1 MDLSQL
7 IGSISQYMKHP
18 VVSGW
23 MWFMLIAFAIALI
36 ASIPPRRPLASW
48 FGDFLIRWGLAGI
61 LVWFVVNGLWA
72 IREVMGQRLILP
84 FSPLEGY
91 LEYATVWSAVLTG
104 MATFLFFGS
113 ALLLRAIFAR
123 EELPRGVIYYRQE
136 VVIAEPEAAV
146 AAPQAE
152 ARKTPAVVVDN
163 RKNRKN

>member
-1 MDLSQL
+1 MAD
-7 IGSISQYMKHP
+7 
-18 VVSGW
+18 
-23 MWFMLIAFAIALI
+23 ALC
-36 ASIPPRRPLASW
+36 PLASW

-123 EELPRGVIYYRQE
+123 GELPRGVIYYRQE

-146 AAPQAE
+146 ATPQAE